1 MERLL
6 DGLPDEGLERVLVLG
21 SDEFRPDERA
31 QQPSRET
38 ALWRR

>member
-6 DGLPDEGLERVLVLG
+6 DGFADDGLERVLVLG
-21 SDEFRPDERA
+21 SDEFRR
-31 QQPSRET
+31 RET